1 MIALKSCF
9 STLQPGEEGR
19 FLERLEEPTKNK
31 SGGERR

>member
-19 FLERLEEPTKNK
+19 FLEKLEEPTKNK
-31 SGGERR
+31 SGG